1 MEVKFQKKI
10 KKWFEKRSNLEN
22 ELYKCHEIILE
33 YIESQSR
40 CSKIDT
46 YIEKSRNYK
55 EQGVEV
61 NNELLDM
68 AAKSAKA
75 DEFIP
80 AQDMG
85 LHKLTQATINRKQSF
100 IKQVLSQ

>member
-10 KKWFEKRSNLEN
+10 KKLFEKRSNLEN

-46 YIEKSRNYK
+46 YIEKCRNYI
-55 EQGVEV
+55 EQAVGVCCS
-61 NNELLDM
+61 NTTTSSSSGFSIRAFL
-68 AAKSAKA
+68 
-75 DEFIP
+75 
-80 AQDMG
+80 Q
-85 LHKLTQATINRKQSF
+85 
-100 IKQVLSQ
+100 